1 MVPDRSTKK
10 KKKSLPVNAGIPATQ
25 PDIDVTAEH
34 NREKTGVKHV
44 QALSG
49 DLETSRYHK
58 MIEQVEDY
66 AILMLDVNGIV
77 LNWNKGA
84 QKIKGYTEQE
94 IVGKHFRI
102 FYPREDQFRQLPEQ
116 LIAEAV
122 TKGKAIHEGWRVR
135 KDGTSFWG
143 SIVITCLHD
152 EENTIIGFSKVT
164 RDLTERRNAE
174 QKILEYTQQLEAQ
187 NRELQKFAF
196 AAAHDMKEPLR
207 KIQLYNS
214 MVLEAEGLH
223 LNHRQK
229 GYLLRAAA
237 AASRMQQLIDDML
250 AFTRITEQ
258 AMPFEKVALQQ
269 TLQELE
275 TFFKDS
281 LEQVQGHIQVNS
293 LPVVNGI
300 PFQLRQLFENLI
312 SNSLKYHRTN
322 VPVRIVI
329 ESTLETLPHWMA
341 GKPGKVHHIKFR
353 DNGIG
358 FEQHYAEKIFEMF
371 ERLHTSE
378 QFPGTGIGLAI
389 CRKIA
394 DNHQGCMYASGR
406 TGEGASFDIYLPA

>member
-1 MVPDRSTKK
+1 MVQDDQST
-10 KKKSLPVNAGIPATQ
+10 KKSLPVNSDSPVTQ
-25 PDIDVTAEH
+25 PNIAVTAEH
-34 NREKTGVKHV
+34 TLEPTGMNHI
-44 QALSG
+44 QALSA
-49 DLETSRYHK
+49 DEESSRFHK

-66 AILMLDVNGIV
+66 AILMLDIHGIV

-94 IVGKHFRI
+94 IVGQHFRI
-102 FYPREDQFRQLPEQ
+102 FYPLEDQRHHLPEQ

-122 TKGKAIHEGWRVR
+122 AKGKALHEGWRVR
-135 KDGTSFWG
+135 KDGTAFWG
-143 SIVITCLHD
+143 SIVITTIHD
-152 EENTIIGFSKVT
+152 EENNIIGFSKVT

-174 QKILEYTQQLEAQ
+174 QKILNYTQQLEAQ

-214 MVLEAEGLH
+214 IVLQAEGLH
-223 LNHRQK
+223 LNSRQQ
-229 GYLLRAAA
+229 GYLLRSAD

-258 AMPFEKVALQQ
+258 DMPFEKVNLQE

-275 TFFKDS
+275 FFFRDT
-281 LEQVQGHIQVNS
+281 LDQVHGHIQIKG
-293 LPVVNGI
+293 LPIVNGI

-312 SNSLKYHRTN
+312 SNSLKYRQKA
-322 VPVRIVI
+322 VSPEIVI
-329 ESTLETLPHWMA
+329 ESALESHPHWMA
-341 GKPGKVHHIKFR
+341 GKNERVYHIKFC

-371 ERLHTSE
+371 ERLHTRE

-389 CRKIA
+389 CRKITE
-394 DNHQGCMYASGR
+394 NHRGSIYASGKI
-406 TGEGASFDIYLPA
+406 GQGASFDIYLPA

>member
-10 KKKSLPVNAGIPATQ
+10 SLPVNSESPATQ

-34 NREKTGVKHV
+34 NREQTGVKLV
-44 QALSG
+44 QALPA
-49 DLETSRYHK
+49 DQEASRYHK

-102 FYPREDQFRQLPEQ
+102 FYPKEDQRHHLPEQ

-122 TKGKAIHEGWRVR
+122 TKGKAIHEGWRIR

-143 SIVITCLHD
+143 SVVITCLHD
-152 EENTIIGFSKVT
+152 EEDKIIGFSKVT

-174 QKILEYTQQLEAQ
+174 QKILDYTQQLETQ

-214 MVLEAEGLH
+214 IVLEAEGLR

-229 GYLLRAAA
+229 GYLLRAAE

-258 AMPFEKVALQQ
+258 SKPFEKVDLQQ
-269 TLQELE
+269 TLRELE

-281 LEQVQGHIQVNS
+281 LDQVQGQMQVNG
-293 LPVVNGI
+293 LPVVQGI

-312 SNSLKYHRTN
+312 SNSLKYCQAN

-329 ESTLETLPHWMA
+329 ESTLETQPHWMA
-341 GKPGKVHHIKFR
+341 GQPGKVYHIRFC

-371 ERLHTSE
+371 ERLHTGE

-394 DNHQGCMYASGR
+394 ESHRGCIYASGK
-406 TGEGASFDIYLPA
+406 TGEGASFDIYLPV